1 MDNPTKVLTIGIGA
15 LAAVAAYLGLQNTEE
30 TPEIIDSDI
39 HDYDSKAK
47 LEQEKKLEEE
57 KRLEE
62 VRLEEVRL
70 EEVRLEEVRLEEVRL
85 EEVRLEEEKKEGL
98 RLKKEAISKGE
109 NSKEEKAVEEN
120 VKIEVKEHMDKLP
133 YKSPWGTFWK
143 SEYDDI
149 TKEETTN

>member
-39 HDYDSKAK
+39 HDYDSKI
-47 LEQEKKLEEE
+47 EQEKRLEEEKSEE

-62 VRLEEVRL
+62 ARLEEKRL
-70 EEVRLEEVRLEEVRL
+70 EELEEKRLEEKRLEEL
-85 EEVRLEEEKKEGL
+85 EEKKL
-98 RLKKEAISKGE
+98 
-109 NSKEEKAVEEN
+109 KEEKVVEEN
-120 VKIEVKEHMDKLP
+120 AKIEVKEHLKE
-133 YKSPWGTFWK
+133 KSDNWGTFWK

-149 TKEETTN
+149 TKETTN

>member
-62 VRLEEVRL
+62 KRLEEVRL